1 MATSCFTL
9 CSSRCRQCIAL
20 FSIPL
25 KPAASLQRFL
35 NLIILASRAAMANS
49 SFYPLL
55 LFFLLLF
62 FFVSSFSAPID
73 RSNIISCLNRH
84 NISNYTTSSNVHNH
98 DYDNLLSFSIQNLR
112 FSDPTIPK
120 PAAIILPE
128 SRDQLIRSVL
138 CCLQGSWEIR
148 VRCGGHSYEG
158 TSWVASDGAPF
169 VIIDLMNLNRV
180 SVDLETETAWVEGG
194 ATLGE
199 TYHAIAESSGV
210 HGFSAGSCPTVGAG
224 GHIAGGGFGLLSRK
238 YGLAADN
245 VIDALL
251 IDAKGEL
258 LDRQA
263 MGEDVFWAIRGGG
276 GGVWGVVY
284 AWKIRL
290 RKVPKTVTSFVV
302 SRPGTK
308 EHVADLVNKWQHV
321 APNLQG
327 DLYLSCFVGVALPET
342 KSTGISATF
351 KGFFLGQKQEAI
363 SILRRE
369 FPELGLTTKDCNEMS
384 WIESVLFFSGLPNG
398 ATISDLKTR
407 YLQDKHYFKAKSD
420 YVRNPISATGIR
432 TALDILDGEPKGYII
447 MDPYGATMSNISSN
461 SIAFPHRRGNLYTI
475 QYLVEWHREDN
486 NRSNE
491 YIEWI
496 RGFHEAMSDHVSCGP
511 RAAYVN
517 YIDLDLGVMELIDT
531 NVPSVD
537 TVEVA
542 RIWGEKYFLNNY
554 DRLVKAKTL
563 IDPNNIF
570 KHQQGIPPT
579 TATIGSKAHSF

>member
-1 MATSCFTL
+1 
-9 CSSRCRQCIAL
+9 
-20 FSIPL
+20 
-25 KPAASLQRFL
+25 
-35 NLIILASRAAMANS
+35 MANS
-49 SFYPLL
+49 SCYSL
-55 LFFLLLF
+55 LFFLLLLYF
-62 FFVSSFSAPID
+62 LLLSLSVPSSSSSLASVD
-73 RSNIISCLNRH
+73 WRSIVSCLNHH
-84 NISNYTTSSNVHNH
+84 NISNYTTSFSLHNH

-112 FSDPTIPK
+112 YADPGNPK
-120 PAAIILPE
+120 PVAIILPE
-128 SRDQLIRSVL
+128 SKEQLVSSVW

-158 TSWVASDGAPF
+158 TSSVAIDGAPF
-169 VIIDLMNLNRV
+169 VIIDMMNLNRV
-180 SVDLETETAWVEGG
+180 SVDMETETAWVEGG

-199 TYHAIAESSGV
+199 TYYAIAESSSI

-238 YGLAADN
+238 YGLAADS

-251 IDAKGEL
+251 INAKGEL

-276 GGVWGVVY
+276 GGIWGIIY

-290 RKVPKTVTSFVV
+290 LKVPKTVTSFVV

-308 EHVADLVNKWQHV
+308 MHVANLVNKWQHV

-327 DLYLSCFVGVALPET
+327 DLYLSCFVGAGLPDT

-351 KGFFLGQKQEAI
+351 KGFFQGRRREAL
-363 SILRRE
+363 SILHRV
-369 FPELGLTTKDCNEMS
+369 FPELGLTEKDCKEMS

-420 YVRNPISATGIR
+420 YVRNPISPAGIR
-432 TALDILDGEPKGYII
+432 AALDILDTEPKGYVIL
-447 MDPYGATMSNISSN
+447 DPYGAIMSNISSD
-461 SIAFPHRRGNLYTI
+461 SIAFPHRQGNLYTI
-475 QYLVEWHREDN
+475 QYLVEWHQEDRD
-486 NRSNE
+486 RSNE

-496 RGFHEAMSDHVSCGP
+496 RGFHNAMSDHVSMGP

-517 YIDLDLGVMELIDT
+517 YVDLDLGVMELISNT
-531 NVPSVD
+531 VPSAD
-537 TVEVA
+537 TVEIA
-542 RIWGEKYFLNNY
+542 RVWGEKYFLNNY

-563 IDPNNIF
+563 IDPNNVF
-570 KHQQGIPPT
+570 KHQQGIPPAT
-579 TATIGSKAHSF
+579 TAVDSKAHSF